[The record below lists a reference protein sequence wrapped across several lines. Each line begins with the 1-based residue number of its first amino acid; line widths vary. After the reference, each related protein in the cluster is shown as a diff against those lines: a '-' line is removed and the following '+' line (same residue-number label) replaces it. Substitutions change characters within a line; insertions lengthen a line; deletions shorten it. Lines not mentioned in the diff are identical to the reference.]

1 MDEPTK
7 IVVMGDDPESIAQNY
22 EDKELIVIYPKGKRP
37 RADMLLRKNIVRI
50 FSDYGKY
57 PDIEDLELIK
67 NTIFYLLNSSYI
79 DNKDRIL
86 LLFSKEGEEHRLFF
100 DMSKMN
106 LPNLVNMVSDRI
118 KGEIVE
124 NILKLAMSIVKR
136 GREGTPAGAL
146 FIVGDTNNV
155 KNYVIQKI
163 ANPISGIDREMR
175 SVLNEEN
182 FDTLREFAI
191 MDGATLIDNRGVVVS
206 TGVYVK
212 NLSIEEWLM
221 DGFGGRHLAARS
233 ITKLTKAISFA
244 VSAEGTISVYR
255 DGEKIYEL
263 KDF

>member
-7 IVVMGDDPESIAQNY
+7 IVIMGDDPESIASAY
-22 EDKELIVIYPKGKRP
+22 EDKEVILIYPKGKRP
-37 RADMLLRKNIVRI
+37 RAEMLLKRNVVRI
-50 FSDYGKY
+50 FSDYAKY

-67 NTIFYLLNSSYI
+67 DTIFYLLNASYI
-79 DNKDRIL
+79 SSKDRVL
-86 LLFSKEGEEHRLFF
+86 VLFSKEGEEHKLFF

-118 KGEIVE
+118 NGEIVE
-124 NILKLAMSIVKR
+124 NVLKLAMSIVKK

-146 FIVGDTNNV
+146 FIVGDTKNV
-155 KNYVIQKI
+155 KKYVIQKI
-163 ANPISGIDREMR
+163 ANPISGIDIEMR
-175 SVLNEEN
+175 SVLREDN

-191 MDGATLIDNRGVVVS
+191 MDGATLIDDRGYVVS
-206 TGVYVK
+206 SGVYVK

-233 ITKLTKAISFA
+233 ITKLTKAISFS

-255 DGEKIYEL
+255 DGEKIYEFR
-263 KDF
+263 DF

>member
-7 IVVMGDDPESIAQNY
+7 IVVMGEDPESIAQDY
-22 EDKELIVIYPKGKRP
+22 MDKPIIVIYPKGKRP
-37 RADMLLRKNIVRI
+37 RADFLLKKNVSRI
-50 FSDYGKY
+50 FSDYAKY
-57 PDIEDLELIK
+57 PDIEDLGLIK
-67 NTIFYLLNSSYI
+67 DTIFYLLNSSYI
-79 DNKDRIL
+79 NSRDRVL
-86 LLFSKEGEEHRLFF
+86 VLFSKEGEEHKLFF

-106 LPNLVNMVSDRI
+106 LPMLINMISDRI
-118 KGEIVE
+118 NGEIVE
-124 NILKLAMSIVKR
+124 NVLKLAMSIVKK

-146 FIVGDTNNV
+146 FIVGDTSNV

-163 ANPISGIDREMR
+163 ANPIVGIDMEMR
-175 SVLNEEN
+175 SILNEDN

-191 MDGATLIDNRGVVVS
+191 MDGATLIDNDGYVVS

-233 ITKLTKAISFA
+233 ITKLTKAISLA
-244 VSAEGTISVYR
+244 VSAEGTISIYR

-263 KDF
+263 NDF